1 MISVLICLSACSSGD
16 KLNPSSASQAV
27 DQISTGSKDGM
38 GWDGGGLGGC
48 SQRAEET
55 GGCKVILLLFC

>member
-27 DQISTGSKDGM
+27 DQISTGSKNGM
-38 GWDGGGLGGC
+38 GGGGLGGAV
-48 SQRAEET
+48 RGLRRPAVV
-55 GGCKVILLLFC
+55 K